1 MEHFPDRQ
9 RWTLERRGGLDWT
22 DGGRTVRAP
31 AEQLQ
36 ELQELEVNE
45 EGGVNGGVRGSG
57 GEVEADTGV
66 LVRPAQSRGRLA
78 G

>member
-36 ELQELEVNE
+36 VNE
-45 EGGVNGGVRGSG
+45 ERGVNGGVRGSG

>member
-36 ELQELEVNE
+36 VNE

-66 LVRPAQSRGRLA
+66 LVRSAQSRGRRT